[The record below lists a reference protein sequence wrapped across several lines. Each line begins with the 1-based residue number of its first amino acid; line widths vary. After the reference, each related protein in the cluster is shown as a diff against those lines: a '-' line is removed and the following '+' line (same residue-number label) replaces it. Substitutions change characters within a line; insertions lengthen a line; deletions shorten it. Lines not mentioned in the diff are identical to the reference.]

1 MLFNRIALFAASCAA
16 LVSAGPLNF
25 HAGSSKDQPVSNN
38 WNTKEISQAA
48 GLVQQTYCDRSTTK
62 PGLKIG
68 DSTLLF
74 TAGNGDH
81 RQRFNLYHS
90 ESLGIAV
97 AIEGT
102 NLTSITSDLHDVKGL
117 PVLPHPRYRSY
128 YPEGTRVMHGF
139 QEAYVDI
146 MDDMVRAIEKYKKE
160 KNEKR
165 VTIIGHSLGAAM
177 GLLAAMDVELRLD
190 DGICKTYL
198 FGLPR
203 VGNPTFAVFVDEKIG
218 HKFYSVINGQDWVP
232 TVPPRVLGYQHPSNY
247 LWIYPGNSTNAKI
260 YPGQENVHG
269 ILTVPRAPNFY
280 DHQGVYF
287 HTQIGAS
294 FGQCPAKVGNM

>member
-117 PVLPHPRYRSY
+117 PVLPHPRYRSH

-139 QEAYVDI
+139 QEAYVSI

-203 VGNPTFAVFVDEKIG
+203 VGNPT
-218 HKFYSVINGQDWVP
+218 SVSYTHLTLP
-232 TVPPRVLGYQHPSNY
+232 TK
-247 LWIYPGNSTNAKI
+247 A
-260 YPGQENVHG
+260 
-269 ILTVPRAPNFY
+269 
-280 DHQGVYF
+280 
-287 HTQIGAS
+287 
-294 FGQCPAKVGNM
+294 